1 MFQRFI
7 IDDLGRD
14 LIERET
20 FLVISETAPRII
32 KREEHLVVTVR
43 SSCGT

>member
-1 MFQRFI
+1 MFQRLI

-32 KREEHLVVTVR
+32 KREERLVVTVR